1 MKKLFILYLFLFNAV
16 LIGQTIEGN
25 ISINEKSSFT
35 IEFTSNKAV
44 DLYAG
49 FRNQKYP
56 ILFRLQGTDLIKND
70 QKQEVVLIT
79 FKTTLRHNGNVM
91 GQAERQPLPFFPGD
105 MLMPVETFDV
115 ISLLTK
121 MSDATPHAITTLPK
135 GTYEILIEAQSI
147 GVKGKIQPLVLYF
160 FVK

>member
-1 MKKLFILYLFLFNAV
+1 MRNFSFLIL
-16 LIGQTIEGN
+16 LIANLTLAQTIEGSL
-25 ISINEKSSFT
+25 SINEKSSFT
-35 IEFTSNKAV
+35 IELHSNKAV

-70 QKQEVVLIT
+70 QKQEVVLIA
-79 FKTTLRHNGNVM
+79 FKTTLRHNGNVI
-91 GQAERQPLPFFPGD
+91 GQVERQPLPFFPGD
-105 MLMPVETFDV
+105 MWMPVETFDV

-121 MSDATPHAITTLPK
+121 MSDTSPNVLTTLPK
-135 GTYEILIEAQSI
+135 GSYEVIIEAQSLGI
-147 GVKGKIQPLVLYF
+147 KGKIQPAVIYF

>member
-1 MKKLFILYLFLFNAV
+1 MKLFIYISLFFFSTILSS
-16 LIGQTIEGN
+16 QTIEGT

-35 IEFTSNKAV
+35 IDLSTNKAV
-44 DLYAG
+44 DLYAD
-49 FRNQKYP
+49 FRNQKHP
-56 ILFRLQGTDLIKND
+56 ILFRLLGTDLIKND

-91 GQAERQPLPFFPGD
+91 GQVERQPLPFFPGD
-105 MLMPVETFDV
+105 MWMPVEAFDV

-121 MSDATPHAITTLPK
+121 MSDTAPNALSTLPK
-135 GTYEILIEAQSI
+135 GSYEVIIEAQSI
-147 GVKGKIQPLVLYF
+147 GVKGKIQPLVMYL